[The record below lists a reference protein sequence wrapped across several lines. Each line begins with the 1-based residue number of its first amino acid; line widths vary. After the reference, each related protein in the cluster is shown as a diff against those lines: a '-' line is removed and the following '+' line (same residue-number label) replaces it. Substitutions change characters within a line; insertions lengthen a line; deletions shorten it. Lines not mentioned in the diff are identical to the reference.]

1 MSEKRTYYDEINDIT
16 ILFYSNASQS
26 IIDALSFVG
35 EWHDVKKIL
44 LEFGYRVIENVN
56 VN

>member
-26 IIDALSFVG
+26 IIDAFG

>member
-26 IIDALSFVG
+26 IIDALLVNGMMLKRFYWSL
-35 EWHDVKKIL
+35 D
-44 LEFGYRVIENVN
+44 IE
-56 VN
+56 